1 MPRQLL
7 IMRHAKSAW
16 DTGVTDF
23 DRPLAERGQRDA
35 PRVGAWL
42 QKSKLIPDHVVSSP
56 AERARQTAIAV
67 CNELDIK
74 KKKIIWDSRIYGA
87 GSEDLLEVLAE
98 SPKKSKLMLLVGHN
112 PGLEFLSNYLT
123 GNAASAFDSLSEAG
137 LIKTATVV
145 HLKMPDDWS
154 NLTSGCASLITV
166 KNPGDLGG

>member
-16 DTGVTDF
+16 DTGVPDF
-23 DRPLAERGQRDA
+23 DRPLADRGLRDA

-56 AERARQTAIAV
+56 AERARQTVIAV
-67 CNELDIK
+67 CNELDFK
-74 KKKIIWDSRIYGA
+74 KKKIIWDPRVYGA
-87 GSEDLLEVLAE
+87 GSEDLLEVLSE
-98 SPKKSKLMLLVGHN
+98 VPKKAKVVLLVGHN
-112 PGLEFLSNYLT
+112 PGLEFLTNHLT
-123 GNAASAFDSLSEAG
+123 GTAESTYDDMSDVG

-154 NLTSGCASLITV
+154 NLSAGCASLVVV
-166 KNPGDLGG
+166 KNPGDLNS